1 MNNCPHCK
9 HPHLHKMG
17 LSRHK
22 RQRWM
27 CLGCKKTFG
36 EKDLRLVDPQKK
48 ELALRM
54 YAEGIPARKI
64 ERLLEVSHNAVL
76 GWVRKEVAAKALAA
90 LPCDQVQQVQADE
103 MWSYIGSKSSPS
115 GCGGPSTGLVAA
127 S

>member
-1 MNNCPHCK
+1 MTNCPHCN
-9 HPHLHKMG
+9 HTHLHKMG

-36 EKDLRLVDPQKK
+36 QKDMRLVDPQKK

-76 GWVRKEVAAKALAA
+76 GWVRKEVAAKALKPVCA
-90 LPCDQVQQVQADE
+90 DEVQVVEADE

-115 GCGGPSTGLVAA
+115 GCGGPSTGPAAA